1 MKLLIATGNRNKLKE
16 IRAIFNLPGLDLMSI
31 DQVGNT
37 PEVVEDGNS
46 FEINALKK
54 AVTLALTAG
63 LWTMADDSGLEVD
76 VLSGEPGVRS
86 ARYAGERA
94 DYRANNIK
102 LLEAMRGQSNRTARF
117 RCVIALSRP
126 NGQAQIVEGVCEGT
140 ISEEPKGRGGFGYDP
155 LFIPKGYSMT
165 FAEMDP
171 DQKNSISHRGAALR
185 LAREKWEEALS
196 GRQ

>member
-1 MKLLIATGNRNKLKE
+1 VKLLIATGNRNKLKE